1 MLQMITIEL
10 NGTKQPLPIGSAVS
24 DLLSIIGSD
33 GKSVAV
39 VVNEQI
45 IRPDKRSA
53 RLLQEGDHVELLI
66 FAGGG

>member
-1 MLQMITIEL
+1 MSQMITIEL
-10 NGTKQPLPIGSAVS
+10 NGQKQPLPTGSAVS

-39 VVNEQI
+39 LVNQQI
-45 IRPDKRSA
+45 IRPENRSA
-53 RLLQEGDHVELLI
+53 RILQEGDEVELLI

>member
-1 MLQMITIEL
+1 MITIEL
-10 NGTKQPLPIGSAVS
+10 NGQQQPLPADSAVS
-24 DLLSIIGSD
+24 DLLAIIGSD

-45 IRPDKRSA
+45 IRPDNRSA
-53 RLLQEGDHVELLI
+53 HLLHEGDKVELLI